1 METFNSKHPWRPKPL
16 WSPYQCIL
24 LGIILLKRNNFI
36 EYYFRTIYNFV
47 PYNFISAH
55 FRFNVLYLQF
65 KHKQSTLSF
74 CNTSYAYHIID
85 SLWLTC
91 LTVFLTI
98 PHIFNLLITKIRYW
112 ENELFPWNLLPS
124 SRGNLKYTFLLCFRN
139 PDKKESIKAHIH
151 TCKQQI
157 RIKGCHRTL
166 NKPV

>member
-1 METFNSKHPWRPKPL
+1 MLNIFLHTWELRTDHIK
-16 WSPYQCIL
+16 IL
-24 LGIILLKRNNFI
+24 YR
-36 EYYFRTIYNFV
+36 YSFV

-55 FRFNVLYLQF
+55 FRIHVLYLQF

-166 NKPV
+166 NKPL